1 MASMG
6 KAMMGTGESEG
17 DGRAMKATEMA
28 ISNPLIDDYT
38 LKGAKGLLVNITG
51 GKDLKL
57 FEVDEVVNKIRS
69 EVEADAEVIIGAITD
84 PTLEGKIRVSIV
96 ATSLDGQQ
104 PESKSVINMVH
115 RIQNRNPGYSDFTN
129 IGPTPSFN
137 FSNNGSSPVSHGANA
152 LKLEDEIAS
161 SELNQSM
168 VEDQIKE
175 ANNEYHEE
183 ILKNHQIENVVEN
196 SSNEE
201 EISFTQEA
209 TNEKDINNDLSEF
222 GVNSESP
229 DLFSSDNDASSS
241 DDLLSMENEE
251 QDDDLEIPAFLRR
264 QKN

>member
-1 MASMG
+1 
-6 KAMMGTGESEG
+6 
-17 DGRAMKATEMA
+17 
-28 ISNPLIDDYT
+28 
-38 LKGAKGLLVNITG
+38 
-51 GKDLKL
+51 
-57 FEVDEVVNKIRS
+57 
-69 EVEADAEVIIGAITD
+69 
-84 PTLEGKIRVSIV
+84 
-96 ATSLDGQQ
+96 
-104 PESKSVINMVH
+104 MVH

-161 SELNQSM
+161 SEPNQSM

-222 GVNSESP
+222 GVNSES
-229 DLFSSDNDASSS
+229 
-241 DDLLSMENEE
+241 
-251 QDDDLEIPAFLRR
+251 QII
-264 QKN
+264 

>member
-1 MASMG
+1 M
-6 KAMMGTGESEG
+6 
-17 DGRAMKATEMA
+17 
-28 ISNPLIDDYT
+28 
-38 LKGAKGLLVNITG
+38 
-51 GKDLKL
+51 
-57 FEVDEVVNKIRS
+57 
-69 EVEADAEVIIGAITD
+69 
-84 PTLEGKIRVSIV
+84 
-96 ATSLDGQQ
+96 
-104 PESKSVINMVH
+104 
-115 RIQNRNPGYSDFTN
+115 
-129 IGPTPSFN
+129 
-137 FSNNGSSPVSHGANA
+137 
-152 LKLEDEIAS
+152 KLEDEIAS
-161 SELNQSM
+161 SEPNQSM

-241 DDLLSMENEE
+241 DDLLSTENEE